1 MTARNW
7 TASRIGRALASAM
20 PRAMLCAGA
29 AVLLAALLPAHAQQA
44 PRLMVVFD
52 GSGSMWGRLSASPR
66 SKLVAM
72 RQELTRALREK
83 RPDVAVGLTT
93 FGARSGASCTSAA
106 TPLAAKPG
114 QIGQLE
120 RLLTSFNPQG
130 RGPVVLGLKTA
141 IEALGG
147 SGAPARLLLIHDSLD
162 NCSQDVC
169 ALARDLAAGQS
180 RVVVDVLSLGLKRKD
195 RATMACLTKATGG
208 RLVNA
213 ATMDAAIAGIDTI
226 VASLDNTRP
235 RAGPSIAGRPTR
247 AAPAKPA
254 PQSAGLTLTARLAG
268 TKTVIP
274 HGISWQ
280 IKSHSKLSPPVNRT
294 VHRATLDIALPPAT
308 YEVILNTEL
317 QRLRKQ
323 IDVQEGVRQALVFEV
338 VGGLVEVIAPAAPS
352 AATSSAEDGAVSV
365 VRTAESGGKPA
376 GVVWT
381 GPASAARALLLEDG
395 AYRISVSNGLSQVSR
410 AIDVAAGSSQKIGFV
425 AAPAQLT
432 VVTAGLSPAQAVN
445 ADIRIAR
452 KLVDEPAR
460 RPVVARSAAPR
471 ATFTLPAG
479 PYYVTLRAHGTETTS
494 LVILAAGEAVTHTPR
509 LRQMALRVT
518 SHVANGPKLDGTD
531 LRYRV
536 WRADALLEPIAVSRK
551 ARPVFHL
558 APGKYRIESRI
569 GHQNAVMI
577 REFDVGSA
585 GAGSLEL
592 RHGAGKVSFAVPKDL
607 RDQRLIA
614 YWEVLDPDNRLIWR
628 SFEPYPTATLNA
640 GAYKVTM
647 QTKDETFSTKFKV
660 IAGRSDT
667 VALHKN

>member
-1 MTARNW
+1 
-7 TASRIGRALASAM
+7 
-20 PRAMLCAGA
+20 MLCAGA
-29 AVLLAALLPAHAQQA
+29 AALLAALSPAHAQQA

-83 RPDVAVGLTT
+83 RPNVAVGLTT
-93 FGARSGASCTSAA
+93 FGARSGASCASAA

-114 QIGQLE
+114 QIDQLE
-120 RLLTSFNPQG
+120 QLLTSFNPQG

-141 IEALGG
+141 FDALGTA
-147 SGAPARLLLIHDSLD
+147 APARLLLIHDSLD
-162 NCSQDVC
+162 NCGQDVC
-169 ALARDLAAGQS
+169 AFARELGAKQPGVA
-180 RVVVDVLSLGLKRKD
+180 VDVLSLGLKPKD
-195 RATMACLTKATGG
+195 RSAMACLTKATGG

-226 VASLDNTRP
+226 VASLANVRP
-235 RAGPSIAGRPTR
+235 RAAPNAARRP
-247 AAPAKPA
+247 AAATPAKPA
-254 PQSAGLTLTARLAG
+254 PQATGLTLTARLAG

-280 IKSHSKLSPPVNRT
+280 IKSRSKLSPPVDRT
-294 VHRATLDIALPPAT
+294 AHQATLDIALPPAT

-317 QRLRKQ
+317 QRLRRQ
-323 IDVQEGVRQALVFEV
+323 IDVKPGVRQAVAFEV
-338 VGGLVEVIAPAAPS
+338 SGGLVEVVAPAAPS
-352 AATSSAEDGAVSV
+352 LATVASDDGTVSV
-365 VRTAESGGKPA
+365 VRTVASGDKPA
-376 GVVWT
+376 GAVWT
-381 GPASAARALLLEDG
+381 GPASAARALLLDDG
-395 AYRISVSNGLSQVSR
+395 AYRISVGNGLGQLSR
-410 AIDVAAGSSQKIGFV
+410 TIDVTAGSSQKIGFV
-425 AAPAQLT
+425 TAPAQLT
-432 VVTAGLSPAQAVN
+432 IAPAGLSPAQAAD

-452 KLVDEPAR
+452 KLVGQPDR
-460 RPVVARSAAPR
+460 RPIIARSAAPR
-471 ATFTLPAG
+471 AMFTLPAG
-479 PYYVTLRAHGTETTS
+479 PYYVTLRAHGAQTTS

-509 LRQMALRVT
+509 LAQMALRVT
-518 SHVANGPKLDGTD
+518 SHIAGGAKIDGTD

-536 WRADALLEPIAVSRK
+536 WRADALLEPIAVSRD
-551 ARPVFHL
+551 AQPVFHL

-577 REFDVGSA
+577 REFVVGNA
-585 GAGSLEL
+585 AAGSLEL
-592 RHGAGKVSFAVPKDL
+592 RHRAGKVSFAVPKDL

-628 SFEPYPTATLNA
+628 SFESYPTATLNT
-640 GAYKVTM
+640 GTYKVTM

-667 VALHKN
+667 VALQRK